1 MLNKFRRFLR
11 LAGVFLFAVV
21 LIVLFA
27 GIILANTQTVAV
39 GFWGWT
45 APPVSFPFILFLAFF
60 SGATVGLIACLIIVF
75 RLRLHNASL
84 QRKLKRRDAELQK
97 LRVSALRG
105 LSS

>member
-1 MLNKFRRFLR
+1 MLNKFRRFLQ
-11 LAGVFLFAVV
+11 LMGLVLFIVL

-27 GIILANTQTVAV
+27 GLILANEQSVAV

-45 APPVSFPFILFLAFF
+45 AVPMSLPFVLFLAFF
-60 SGATVGLIACLIIVF
+60 IGAAVGLAGCLWMVF
-75 RLRLHNASL
+75 RLRMRNASL